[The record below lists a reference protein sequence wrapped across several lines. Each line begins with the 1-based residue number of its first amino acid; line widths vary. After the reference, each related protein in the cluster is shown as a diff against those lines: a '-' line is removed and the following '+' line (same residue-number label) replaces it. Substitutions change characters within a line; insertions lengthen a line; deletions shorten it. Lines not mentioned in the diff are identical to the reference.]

1 MKISILALVFTLTV
15 AFAANWAP
23 QDYEIFSLNDKIR
36 QDLGEGTTFY
46 LWLGL
51 KSPKASVQEITKAYR
66 KKLRLLHPDKF
77 SGSSK
82 SERKRAEERFQR
94 LSLVGNIL
102 RDQSLRKRYDYFLA
116 KGFPKWKGT
125 GYYYS
130 KFRPGLVLT
139 FVLLFVL
146 VGTLHFVALRIN
158 RGQDHKRIAALK
170 NEIKTQAWGGSQ
182 LPPADGSDRKVG
194 VEGGKQFLVGATGEV
209 SLIDTDEEGNASLV
223 PLDEDDINLS
233 PGFRELL
240 FFRFPAWLW
249 NVSGGRLTGKLVD
262 TNVVYVNPKRPVV
275 EQEKAKTKKKAS
287 RGEKVELANGKVIY
301 ARKGRKQK

>member
-1 MKISILALVFTLTV
+1 MKVSVLALVFGLTAV
-15 AFAANWAP
+15 FAAHWAP

-36 QDLGEGTTFY
+36 QDLGESTTFY

-51 KSPKASVQEITKAYR
+51 AGPRASVQEITKAYR

-82 SERKRAEERFQR
+82 SDRKRAEERFQR

-102 RDQSLRKRYDYFLA
+102 KDQSLRKRYDYFLA

-130 KFRPGLVLT
+130 KFRPGFLFTLVI
-139 FVLLFVL
+139 VYVL
-146 VGTLHFVALRIN
+146 VGALHFVALRIN
-158 RGQDHKRIAALK
+158 RRQDHKRIAALK

-194 VEGGKQFLVGATGEV
+194 TDGGKQFLVSATGEV
-209 SLIDTDEEGNASLV
+209 SLIDTDEDGSSSLV
-223 PLDEDDINLS
+223 PLDENDINVA

-240 FFRFPAWLW
+240 FFKFPVWLW
-249 NVSGGRLTGKLVD
+249 NVSGGRLTGKVVATD
-262 TNVVYVNPKRPVV
+262 VVYVNPNRPAA
-275 EQEKAKTKKKAS
+275 EQEKQKAKKKTA